1 LSSNPSDLPP
11 LAGVLPGDIASA
23 LGAAA
28 GRLGIFR
35 EQVLWYPEV
44 PSTNDIAQR
53 YAEHGAPEGRTVI
66 ADHQTAGR
74 GRLGRTWASPSGAGL
89 YVSVV
94 LRPGR
99 DVVTLLTL
107 AAGVALADAIERSTG
122 LRPMLKWPN
131 DVWLDGRKLGGILT
145 EAGSR
150 GNSVEHAV
158 VGFGLNISRAAY
170 PPDVSSRA
178 ISLEEELG
186 RPVDR
191 GLVLAECLAA
201 LSARY
206 EQLRQGRRAELLDA
220 WRTAAHPMLKR
231 HVEWEQSGRTCHGV
245 AVDVDDAGALIVE
258 TPAGRD
264 RIISGE
270 VRWI

>member
-1 LSSNPSDLPP
+1 LSSNRSELPP
-11 LAGVLPGDIASA
+11 LADALPGDLASA
-23 LGAAA
+23 LGLAAD
-28 GRLGIFR
+28 RLGIFR
-35 EQVLWYPEV
+35 DQVLWYAHV
-44 PSTNDIAQR
+44 SSTNDIAQR
-53 YAEHGAPEGRTVI
+53 YAEHGAPEGRTVV

-94 LRPGR
+94 LRPR
-99 DVVTLLTL
+99 REVVTLLTL
-107 AAGVALADAIERSTG
+107 AAGVALADAIDLSTG
-122 LRPMLKWPN
+122 LRPVLKWPN

-150 GNSVEHAV
+150 GDNIEHAV
-158 VGFGLNISRAAY
+158 VGFGLNVSRAAY
-170 PPDVSSRA
+170 PPDVSSKA

-206 EQLRQGRRAELLDA
+206 EQLRKGRREELLDA
-220 WRTAAHPMLKR
+220 WRTSARPMLTR
-231 HVEWEQSGRTCHGV
+231 RVEWEQGGRTCRGI
-245 AVDVDDAGALIVE
+245 AVDVDAAGALIVE
-258 TPAGRD
+258 TSAGRD